1 MKTALVGGAGGFIGH
16 HMVKRLKAEGYWV
29 RGVDLK
35 YAEFEKTSADEFH
48 IADLREPRAW
58 VFVTPQVDV
67 FDEVYQFAANMGGM
81 GFLGDAGN
89 DAQTLRDNALINLRT
104 VDACSS
110 SLILGKKPKVFFA
123 SSACVYPPVMPPLGY
138 RAVYTTDGGFFQEN
152 RRGFL
157 ESDAY
162 PADPDLNYGWEKLFS
177 ERLYQAYA
185 HKHGFEVRIGR
196 FHNVYGPLGTW
207 QGGREKAPAALC
219 RKVAELTSGGEL
231 EIWGDGNQRRS
242 FMYID
247 DAIEGVRRLMESHW
261 KLPINLGS
269 SEMVSVNE
277 LAATIGNIA
286 GKAFKTRHIEGPVGV
301 RGRNSDNTLIQEKLN
316 WQPSISL
323 RDGLEK
329 TYKWIEQQV
338 RDAQNQQISPVAPQ
352 LARTVAAG

>member
-1 MKTALVGGAGGFIGH
+1 MKTALVTGAGGFIGH

-29 RGVDLK
+29 RGVDIK
-35 YAEFEKTSADEFH
+35 YVEFEKTSADEFH
-48 IADLREPRAW
+48 IADLREPRPW
-58 VFVTPQVDV
+58 VFMAPQTTA

-110 SLILGKKPKVFFA
+110 DFIPGKKPKVFFA
-123 SSACVYPPVMPPLGY
+123 SSACVYG
-138 RAVYTTDGGFFQEN
+138 EN
-152 RRGFL
+152 AHHELSTFHCA

-162 PADPDLNYGWEKLFS
+162 PANPDLEYGWEKLFS

-185 HKHGFEVRIGR
+185 HKHSFEVRIGR

-207 QGGREKAPAALC
+207 KGGREKAPAALC
-219 RKVAELTSGGEL
+219 RKVADASYGGKL
-231 EIWGDGNQRRS
+231 VIWGDGRQQRS

-247 DAIEGVRRLMESHW
+247 DAIEGVRRLMESDW

-269 SEMVSVNE
+269 SEMVSVDA
-277 LAATIGNIA
+277 LADIICSIA
-286 GKAFKTRHIEGPVGV
+286 GRDLERRHVPGPVGV
-301 RGRNSDNTLIQEKLN
+301 RGRNSDNTLIAEKLN
-316 WQPSISL
+316 WQPSIAL

-338 RDAQNQQISPVAPQ
+338 LTAK
-352 LARTVAAG
+352 AA

>member
-1 MKTALVGGAGGFIGH
+1 MKTALVCGAGGFIGH
-16 HMVKRLKAEGYWV
+16 HMVKRLKVEGYWV

-35 YAEFEKTSADEFH
+35 YAEFEKTGADEFH

-58 VFVTPQVDV
+58 VFLAPHSDV

-89 DAQTLRDNALINLRT
+89 DAQTMRDNALINLRT

-110 SLILGKKPKVFFA
+110 ALIPGKKPKVFFA
-123 SSACVYPPVMPPLGY
+123 SSACVYPDMSNDF
-138 RAVYTTDGGFFQEN
+138 RA
-152 RRGFL
+152 RRSECA

-162 PADPDLNYGWEKLFS
+162 PANPDLEYGWEKLFS

-219 RKVAELTSGGEL
+219 RKIAAEPPGGSL
-231 EIWGDGNQRRS
+231 EIWGDGRQQRS
-242 FMYID
+242 FMYVD
-247 DAIEGVRRLMESHW
+247 DAIEGVRRLMQSEW

-269 SEMVSVNE
+269 SEMVTVDE
-277 LAATIGNIA
+277 LVDVICTVSGRNLAR
-286 GKAFKTRHIEGPVGV
+286 RHVPGPVGV
-301 RGRNSDNTLIQEKLN
+301 RGRNSDNTLIAEKLN

-338 RDAQNQQISPVAPQ
+338 LTAK
-352 LARTVAAG
+352 AA